1 MMRKILLLLL
11 LCNAALAQQT
21 DSVHMFAYFRQNG
34 EDGLHLAYS
43 RDGYTWSALK
53 GDSSFLT
60 PTAGKDKLMR
70 DPCIIRGADGKFH
83 MVWTVSWN
91 EQSIG
96 YASSEDLVHW
106 SPQKDIP
113 VMAHEPGARNC
124 WAPEVTYDPAKKE
137 YMIYWAT
144 TIPGRFKEGDTAGD
158 DKYNHRMYYV
168 TTKDFSTFS
177 KTRLLYDH
185 KFNVIDASIL
195 RNGKEYIMF
204 MKDET
209 KTPPQKNIRIAT
221 AGKLT
226 GPYTKPSAP
235 ITGNYWA
242 EGPTALKIRDT
253 WIVYFDKYTQHKYGA
268 VASTDLVNWTDV
280 SDRLV
285 MPDGIRHGTA
295 FTISA
300 AEFNRLA
307 GLTGYTAAPDL
318 SWTKRVGAKSFPA
331 AQKIFMANDYGA
343 VSDTTT
349 MNTAFIQRAIDDCAA
364 KGGGTVVLKPGTYV
378 TGSLFIKS
386 NVNFRIDDDVTLLG
400 SQDFKDYPEIDTRIA
415 GIEMK
420 WPAAMI
426 NMLNVKNAAL
436 IGTGTINAR
445 GRFCWDKY
453 WKMRKEDYEP
463 RGLRWIVD
471 YDAKRV
477 RTVLVQHSEDIT
489 LKGITIKN
497 AGFWTVQLLYSARI
511 TADGLVIRNN
521 EDGKGPSTD
530 GIDVDSSTWVLIE
543 NCDIDCNDDD
553 FCLKAGRDWDG
564 LRVNRPTEYVVIRKC
579 IARRGGGLLTL
590 GSETSGGIRHVL
602 AEDLIG
608 KGTGNGFHI
617 KSAITRGGIVED
629 IHFRNITLDSV
640 GNAFHFTMNWNPSYS
655 YSRLPDNIHP
665 DSIPSHWKTMLKKVE
680 PAEKGIPHFRN
691 IYISNI
697 KASGVKRIISAKGMP
712 ESPLENF
719 HFTDVHIEGNTKGE
733 IEFDKGWQFIR
744 SSFTAK

>member
-1 MMRKILLLLL
+1 MRKILLLTL
-11 LCNAALAQQT
+11 LCNAAIAQQT
-21 DSVHMFAYFRQNG
+21 DSVHMFAYFKQNG
-34 EDGLHLAYS
+34 EDGLHLAFS
-43 RDGYTWSALK
+43 HDGYTWNALK

-70 DPCIIRGADGKFH
+70 DPCIIRGADGRFH

-96 YASSEDLVHW
+96 YASSADLIHW
-106 SPQKDIP
+106 SPQQDIP
-113 VMAHEPGARNC
+113 VMTHEPTARNC
-124 WAPEVTYDPAKKE
+124 WAPEITYDPVKRE
-137 YMIYWAT
+137 YVIYWAT
-144 TIPGRFKEGDTAGD
+144 TIPGRFKEGDATGD

-168 TTKDFSTFS
+168 TTKDFVSFS
-177 KTRLLYDH
+177 KAKLLYDQG
-185 KFNVIDASIL
+185 FNVIDATIQQ
-195 RNGKEYIMF
+195 NGKQYLMF
-204 MKDET
+204 LKDET
-209 KTPPQKNIRIAT
+209 RMPPQKNIRLAT
-221 AGKLT
+221 AQKLT

-235 ITGNYWA
+235 ITGKYWA
-242 EGPTALKIRDT
+242 EGPTVLKAGNK
-253 WIVYFDKYTQHKYGA
+253 WIVYFDKYTQHTYGA
-268 VASTDLVNWTDV
+268 VESTDLQNWADV

-285 MPDGIRHGTA
+285 MPKGIRHGTV
-295 FTISA
+295 FTIPA

-307 GLTGYTAAPDL
+307 PVAAPRLEWAD
-318 SWTKRVGAKSFPA
+318 KVGATSFPSSK
-331 AQKIFMANDYGA
+331 KIFIANDYGA
-343 VSDTTT
+343 ISDTTT
-349 MNTAFIQRAIDDCAA
+349 INTTFIQRAIDDCAA
-364 KGGGTVVLKPGTYV
+364 KGGGIVTLKPGTYV

-386 NVNFRIDDDVTLLG
+386 NVHFRIDNGVTLLG
-400 SQDFKDYPEIDTRIA
+400 SQDFRDYPEIDTRIA

-426 NMLNVKNAAL
+426 NLLDVKNAAL
-436 IGTGTINAR
+436 TGDGEINAR

-477 RTVLVQHSEDIT
+477 RTILVQNSADVT
-489 LKGITIKN
+489 LKGITVKN
-497 AGFWTVQLLYSARI
+497 AGFWTVQLLYSTRI

-530 GIDVDSSTWVLIE
+530 GIDVDSSTWVLIQ

-579 IARRGGGLLTL
+579 IARKGGGLLTL

-602 AEDLIG
+602 AEDLVG

-617 KSAITRGGIVED
+617 KSATTRGGIVED

-640 GNAFHFTMNWNPSYS
+640 GNAFHFTMNWNPTYS
-655 YSRLPDNIHP
+655 YSKLPEGINP
-665 DSIPSHWKTMLKKVE
+665 DSIPSHWKTMLQKVE

-691 IYISNI
+691 IYVSNI
-697 KASGVKRIISAKGMP
+697 KASGVKRVINAHGLA

-744 SSFTAK
+744 STFTAKNNK

>member
-53 GDSSFLT
+53 GDSSFLK

-185 KFNVIDASIL
+185 KFNVIDASIQ
-195 RNGKEYIMF
+195 RNGKQYVMF
-204 MKDET
+204 LKDET

-226 GPYTKPSAP
+226 GPYTKPSVP

-242 EGPTALKIRDT
+242 EGPTALKIKDT

-268 VASTDLVNWTDV
+268 VTSADLENWTDV

-331 AQKIFMANDYGA
+331 AQKIFTANDYGA

-349 MNTAFIQRAIDDCAA
+349 MNTAFIQKAIDDCAA
-364 KGGGTVVLKPGTYV
+364 KGGGIVTLKPGTYV

-386 NVNFRIDDDVTLLG
+386 NVNFRIDDGVTLLG

-436 IGTGTINAR
+436 TGTGTINGR

-497 AGFWTVQLLYSARI
+497 AGFWTVQLLYSTRI

-602 AEDLIG
+602 AG
-608 KGTGNGFHI
+608 RPHRKRHGQ
-617 KSAITRGGIVED
+617 
-629 IHFRNITLDSV
+629 
-640 GNAFHFTMNWNPSYS
+640 
-655 YSRLPDNIHP
+655 RLPHQISHHP
-665 DSIPSHWKTMLKKVE
+665 RRYRGRHSLPQYHAGQCGQCLPLYHELE
-680 PAEKGIPHFRN
+680 PFLQLFPFAG
-691 IYISNI
+691 
-697 KASGVKRIISAKGMP
+697 
-712 ESPLENF
+712 
-719 HFTDVHIEGNTKGE
+719 
-733 IEFDKGWQFIR
+733 
-744 SSFTAK
+744 